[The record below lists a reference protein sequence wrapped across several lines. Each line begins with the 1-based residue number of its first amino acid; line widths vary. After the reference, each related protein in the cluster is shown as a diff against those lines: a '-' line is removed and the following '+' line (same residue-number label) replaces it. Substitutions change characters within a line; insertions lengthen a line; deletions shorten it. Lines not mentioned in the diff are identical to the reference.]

1 MQNNL
6 KIIKKM
12 FSTTGLLYCIM
23 SLGSKKLENL
33 SIIMQK
39 RFIIHVNIIFVLQ
52 KFDVL
57 KRDISAN
64 NTLFSTDPTV
74 TIDLSKNISTYQ

>member
-1 MQNNL
+1 
-6 KIIKKM
+6 
-12 FSTTGLLYCIM
+12 
-23 SLGSKKLENL
+23 
-33 SIIMQK
+33 MQK

-74 TIDLSKNISTYQ
+74 TIDLSKNISTYQYIQS